1 MSEFNYKETFEL
13 MKAYNK
19 LGDIEQKI
27 IKYLMTIEVYNGNNS
42 ELSRKLNIDCSNLS
56 KCLAYLDVIGII
68 IICVDDKERR
78 YKKTKSCSLADEWL
92 DILLEQYRK
101 NRIHSSF
108 AKKKEVIEY
117 YKKLEKEQQ
126 EKEKQI
132 AETKHREQ
140 ITEIMNS
147 CFDKDVSL
155 IEVEKMLGKLNVTI
169 KE

>member
-1 MSEFNYKETFEL
+1 MSEFNYKEIFEL
-13 MKAYNK
+13 MEAYNK

-42 ELSRKLNIDCSNLS
+42 ELSRKLNINCSNLS

-101 NRIHSSF
+101 IVYIHLLQR
-108 AKKKEVIEY
+108 KKK
-117 YKKLEKEQQ
+117 
-126 EKEKQI
+126 
-132 AETKHREQ
+132 
-140 ITEIMNS
+140 
-147 CFDKDVSL
+147 SL
-155 IEVEKMLGKLNVTI
+155 NII
-169 KE
+169 KS